1 MAFQKRSLSSVVLD
15 NEMIVRRAFVVFYG
29 VGAAVWMGNTA
40 IIADQFLTIL
50 PRWSRVEPNTHPL
63 LERLLLV
70 AMGLFFLLAVFLFAF
85 QIIAAFSIT
94 RRTNYLICLLSM
106 VSLCFP
112 FKGVWPML
120 LGFLGFAFFTALPLP
135 TGKSKA

>member
-15 NEMIVRRAFVVFYG
+15 NEMIVRRALVVFYG
-29 VGAAVWMGNTA
+29 VGAAVWIGNTA
-40 IIADQFLTIL
+40 IITDEFLTFL
-50 PRWSRVEPNTHPL
+50 PRWSRVEPNTHPFF
-63 LERLLLV
+63 ERLLLV
-70 AMGLFFLLAVFLFAF
+70 AMGLSFLLAVILFAF

-94 RRTNYLICLLSM
+94 RKTNYLICFLAT

-120 LGFLGFAFFTALPLP
+120 FGFLGFAFFTALPLP
-135 TGKSKA
+135 TRKSKA